1 MECSLAG
8 KGPTLGVSEA
18 LGLIPELYKQS
29 MVAPTSKPSS
39 REVEA
44 GELQI
49 QSEGHPQLYSK
60 LEVTLG
66 CVRPYLKI

>member
-8 KGPTLGVSEA
+8 KGPTLGMSEA

-29 MVAPTSKPSS
+29 MVAPTSKPRT

-49 QSEGHPQLYSK
+49 QS
-60 LEVTLG
+60 V
-66 CVRPYLKI
+66 